1 MTRSLVLASTAAW
14 RGDLLRQLQVPFLQ
28 VDPEL
33 DETPWKQRGLGP
45 RELVVELACA
55 KAKALAPT
63 YPDALLLGA
72 DQVAVCDGVIL
83 GKPNGTEGAVEQ
95 LLMLAGRS
103 HELVTGLA
111 LYDPREDTLGTE
123 VVVRTMAMRPLT
135 PLLAQ
140 DYVRRDSP
148 QECAGSYRF
157 ESLGIALFED
167 IDGDSSGVVGL
178 PLMAVTRL
186 LAAAGIDPLRHP

>member
-1 MTRSLVLASTAAW
+1 MIRSLVLASTAPW
-14 RGDLLRQLQVPFLQ
+14 RGDLLRQLQVPFVQ
-28 VDPEL
+28 ADPEL
-33 DETPWKQRGLGP
+33 DESPWKERGLAP

-55 KAKALAPT
+55 KARALASA
-63 YPDALLLGA
+63 YPDALLLAA
-72 DQVAVCDGVIL
+72 DQVAVCDSLVL
-83 GKPNGTEGAVEQ
+83 GKAGDSQGAVEQ

-111 LYDPREDTLGTE
+111 LYDPRQDTLHTDL
-123 VVVRTMAMRPLT
+123 VVRTLRMRPLT
-135 PLLAQ
+135 RLHAER
-140 DYVRRDSP
+140 YVHRDSP
-148 QECAGSYRF
+148 QACAGSYRF

-186 LAAAGIDPLRHP
+186 LAAAGIDPLG